1 MQDLLN
7 HKKRCIRS
15 QKNAFLSAIEK
26 YLTDYGYQ
34 FERKKLG
41 SFIKNVNLETK
52 CHNPEYI
59 FLAHYDTGTIIP
71 FWVRWVMRLVGI
83 NRMIFLMIFMVALSY
98 GLKYLLPFAPE
109 PVQLGFSIVLW
120 GSLLSILIP
129 IPNNADDNTSGV
141 IALVKLLHICKERG
155 IDNVQCIFVDKE
167 ELGLFGS
174 AAQRKHMEQQGLLSE
189 STKIISLDCVGGS
202 NTFPLI
208 MKSGTSSLAHT
219 VQKELEKTFPHVA
232 MTRPQFPVS
241 DNHSFKTYGAINI
254 SFVKKGVLPGGYY
267 IKNIHSIK
275 DTKIDLAQI
284 DTLCN
289 ALADM
294 VEGS

>member
-15 QKNAFLSAIEK
+15 QKNAFLRAIEK
-26 YLTDYGYQ
+26 YLTNYGYQ

-41 SFIKNVNLETK
+41 AFIKSVNLETK

-71 FWVRWVMRLVGI
+71 FWVRWIMKLVGI

-98 GLKYLLPFAPE
+98 GLKHLLPFAPE

-141 IALVKLLHICKERG
+141 ITLVKLLSICKERG

-174 AAQRKHMEQQGLLSE
+174 VAQRKHMEQQGLLSK
-189 STKIISLDCVGGS
+189 STKIISIDCVGGT

-208 MKSGTSSLAHT
+208 IKSGTSSLAHT
-219 VQKELEKTFPHVA
+219 VQKELEKTFPNVQS
-232 MTRPQFPVS
+232 TKPQLPVS
-241 DNHSFKTYGAINI
+241 DNHSFKKYGAINI
-254 SFVKKGVLPGGYY
+254 SFVKKAVIPGGYY
-267 IKNIHSIK
+267 II
-275 DTKIDLAQI
+275 Q
-284 DTLCN
+284 
-289 ALADM
+289 
-294 VEGS
+294 